1 MCMVDFA
8 VVTIINLFVPVGAF
22 TAVIVVNVGGAAV
35 NVAVVVAVAYGQ
47 LNLSFFHLPMEK

>member
-1 MCMVDFA
+1 MVDFA
-8 VVTIINLFVPVGAF
+8 VVTIINLFVPVGTF